1 MHTKFIIIVLLIN
14 VSFLQ
19 SSALSIEHDP
29 LWDLPDLLP
38 APAPAPAA
46 FVPWRDCALLR
57 EMLIAHREIRVHVER
72 EPVLSHREHV
82 QQQEIIV
89 VTQPK
94 RNKQKKQKQQY
105 YNNNKNNNRAD
116 RQKHA
121 QSNRRIQQPQQRGRK
136 K

>member
-1 MHTKFIIIVLLIN
+1 MKFIIIALLTS
-14 VSFLQ
+14 VSFIQ

-29 LWDLPDLLP
+29 AWDLPDILP
-38 APAPAPAA
+38 APAPASAA

-57 EMLIAHREIRVHVER
+57 EMLRAHREIRAQVER

-89 VTQPK
+89 VIQPK
-94 RNKQKKQKQQY
+94 RNKQKKQKQKY
-105 YNNNKNNNRAD
+105 YSNNKNNNRAN
-116 RQKHA
+116 RQKYA